1 MSDLLLRGGRL
12 WGRDDPAADI
22 LVKGGVIERIGPGLG
37 APAGAEVLD
46 VSGRL
51 VLPGLVEAHCHLDKT
66 LFGGEWVPHSAGD
79 ALTDRIA
86 TERRRR
92 GELGLP
98 RVDNIVALLERMVA
112 AGTSYVRSHTDVDP
126 ALGLS
131 GVEAVRA
138 AARRL
143 DGRITVEQ
151 VAFPQYGILANPGTG
166 ELLEEALAAGVS
178 TIGGIDPAG
187 FDRDPVRHLDVLF
200 GLAERYGAGIDIHL
214 HDAGTLGTWQL
225 ELIAERTA
233 ATGLGGRV
241 TVSHAYGLA
250 QADEATQDRIAGRL
264 AEAGVAVVTAAV
276 YNFPVPPLKKLR
288 AAGVTVACG
297 HDSIRDL
304 WGPYGSGDML
314 ERAMHVA
321 YRSTFR
327 RDEDIELALEA
338 ATYGGARALG
348 LPAYGLTVGAPADL
362 VVVGA
367 RTPAEAVVTRPAR
380 DLVLKA
386 GRAVA
391 RTGAVLPREGVSS
404 RNYAQQSDVQRP

>member
-12 WGRDDPAADI
+12 WGRDAPAADI
-22 LVKGGVIERIGPGLG
+22 LIRAGVIDRIEPGLA
-37 APAGAEVLD
+37 APAGAEVID

-66 LFGGEWVPHSAGD
+66 LFGGEWVPHTAGD

-98 RVDNIVALLERMVA
+98 RVDHIVALLEQMVA
-112 AGTSYVRSHTDVDP
+112 AGTSYVRSHTDIDP

-131 GVEAVRA
+131 GVEAVQA
-138 AARRL
+138 AAQRL

-151 VAFPQYGILANPGTG
+151 VAFPQYGILANPGTA

-187 FDRDPVRHLDVLF
+187 LDRDPVRSLDVVF
-200 GLAERYGAGIDIHL
+200 GLAERHGAGIDIHL

-241 TVSHAYGLA
+241 TVSHAYGLG
-250 QADEATQDRIAGRL
+250 QADEATQDRIAVRL
-264 AEAGVAVVTAAV
+264 AEAGVALVTAAV
-276 YNFPVPPLKKLR
+276 YSFPVLPLKKLH

-297 HDSIRDL
+297 NDSIRDL

-327 RDEDIELALEA
+327 RDADIELALEA

-362 VVVGA
+362 VVVDA
-367 RTPAEAVVTRPAR
+367 PTPAAAVVTRPVR

-386 GRAVA
+386 GRTVA
-391 RTGAVLPREGVSS
+391 RAGALLS
-404 RNYAQQSDVQRP
+404 R

>member
-22 LVKGGVIERIGPGLG
+22 LVKGGVIDRIEPGLE
-37 APAGAEVLD
+37 APAGAEVID

-79 ALTDRIA
+79 ALADRIA

-98 RVDNIVALLERMVA
+98 SVDNIVALLERMIA
-112 AGTSYVRSHTDVDP
+112 AGTSYVRSHTDIDP

-151 VAFPQYGILANPGTG
+151 VAFPQYGILANPGTA
-166 ELLEEALAAGVS
+166 ELLDAALAAGV
-178 TIGGIDPAG
+178 TAIGGIDPAG
-187 FDRDPVRHLDVLF
+187 FDRDPVRSLDIVF

-233 ATGLGGRV
+233 ATGLGGQV
-241 TVSHAYGLA
+241 TVSHAYGLG

-264 AEAGVAVVTAAV
+264 AEAGVALVTAAV
-276 YNFPVPPLKKLR
+276 YSFPVLPLKKLR

-297 HDSIRDL
+297 NDSIRDL

-327 RDEDIELALEA
+327 RDEDIELALET

-362 VVVGA
+362 VVVAA

-386 GRAVA
+386 GRVVA
-391 RTGAVLPREGVSS
+391 RTGAVLPR
-404 RNYAQQSDVQRP
+404 

>member
-12 WGRDDPAADI
+12 WGRDDPAADV
-22 LVKGGVIERIGPGLG
+22 LVKGGVIDRIEPGLE

-79 ALTDRIA
+79 ALTDRID

-98 RVDNIVALLERMVA
+98 KVDNIVALLERMVA
-112 AGTSYVRSHTDVDP
+112 AGTSYVRSHTDIDP

-131 GVEAVRA
+131 GVEAVRE

-143 DGRITVEQ
+143 GGRITVEQ
-151 VAFPQYGILANPGTG
+151 VAFPQYGILANPGTA
-166 ELLEEALAAGVS
+166 ELLDEALAAGVS
-178 TIGGIDPAG
+178 TIGGLDSAG
-187 FDRDPVRHLDVLF
+187 FDRDPVRSLDVVF

-241 TVSHAYGLA
+241 TVSHAYGLG

-276 YNFPVPPLKKLR
+276 YSFPVLPIKKLR
-288 AAGVTVACG
+288 AAGVAVACG
-297 HDSIRDL
+297 NDSIRDL

-314 ERAMHVA
+314 ERAMHLA

-327 RDEDIELALEA
+327 RDADIELALEA

-362 VVVGA
+362 VVVAA
-367 RTPAEAVVTRPAR
+367 RTPAEAVVTRPVR

-391 RTGAVLPREGVSS
+391 RTGAVLPR
-404 RNYAQQSDVQRP
+404 

>member
-12 WGRDDPAADI
+12 WGRDGPAADI
-22 LVKGGVIERIGPGLG
+22 LVKGGVIDRIGPGLE

-51 VLPGLVEAHCHLDKT
+51 VLPGLIEAHCHLDKT
-66 LFGGEWVPHSAGD
+66 LFGGEWVPHAAGD

-98 RVDNIVALLERMVA
+98 RVDHIVALLERMIA
-112 AGTSYVRSHTDVDP
+112 AGTSYVRSHTDIDP

-131 GVEAVRA
+131 GVEAVREA
-138 AARRL
+138 ALRL

-151 VAFPQYGILANPGTG
+151 VAFPQYGILANPGTA
-166 ELLEEALAAGVS
+166 ELLDEALAAGVS

-187 FDRDPVRHLDVLF
+187 LDRDPVRNLDVVF

-214 HDAGTLGTWQL
+214 HDPGTLGTWQL

-241 TVSHAYGLA
+241 TVSHAYGLG
-250 QADEATQDRIAGRL
+250 QADEATQDRIAARL
-264 AEAGVAVVTAAV
+264 AEAGVALVTAAV
-276 YNFPVPPLKKLR
+276 YSFPVLPLKKLR
-288 AAGVTVACG
+288 AAGVSVACG
-297 HDSIRDL
+297 NDSIRDL

-391 RTGAVLPREGVSS
+391 RAGAVLS
-404 RNYAQQSDVQRP
+404 R